1 MSHWRLLLTRPE
13 EDCAALA
20 QSLAVAGVASSC
32 LPLLAIEPVALADE
46 QRWQLAGLAQYQ
58 AFIVV
63 SKPAARL
70 LLGQLQDAGLQAP
83 PAGWFTVG
91 EATAAV
97 LQCAGLQV
105 TFPKQGDD
113 SEALLALPGLR
124 QAIAAPETRVLIVR
138 GVGGRELLA
147 ERLAE
152 QGASVE
158 YLELY
163 RRCLPAYPAG
173 TLMRRIEAERLNG
186 LVVSSGQGLEHL
198 QQMAG
203 ADWPQVARLPLFVP
217 SPRVAEQARAAGAQ
231 QVVDCRG
238 ASATALLAAVQRS
251 AVPASQGASH

>member
-1 MSHWRLLLTRPE
+1 MSPWRLLLTRPA

-20 QSLAVAGVASSC
+20 QSLAAAGVGSSC
-32 LPLLAIEPVALADE
+32 LPLLAIEPVAVDNR
-46 QRWQLAGLAQYQ
+46 QRQVLEGLSGFKAI
-58 AFIVV
+58 IVV
-63 SKPAARL
+63 SKSAARL
-70 LLGQLQDAGLQAP
+70 LLERLAQAGLQP
-83 PAGWFTVG
+83 PRQGWFSVG

-97 LQCAGLQV
+97 LQAAGLAVSVPQS
-105 TFPKQGDD
+105 GDD
-113 SEALLALPGLR
+113 SEALLALPALR
-124 QAIAAPETRVLIVR
+124 QAVAVPTSRILIVR

-152 QGASVE
+152 QGASVD

-163 RRCLPAYPAG
+163 RRCLPDYPPG

-203 ADWPQVARLPLFVP
+203 ADWSRLARLPLFVP

-251 AVPASQGASH
+251 AAPAS

>member
-1 MSHWRLLLTRPE
+1 MSQWRLLLTRPA

-20 QSLAVAGVASSC
+20 QSLAAAGVGSSC
-32 LPLLAIEPVALADE
+32 LPLLAIEPVTVE
-46 QRWQLAGLAQYQ
+46 PRQRLLLEGLHGFQ
-58 AFIVV
+58 AIIVV

-70 LLGQLQDAGLQAP
+70 LLEQLAEASLQP
-83 PAGWFTVG
+83 PRQGWFTVG

-97 LQCAGLQV
+97 LQGAGLEV
-105 TFPKQGDD
+105 NTPPRGDD
-113 SEALLALPGLR
+113 SEALLMLPALR
-124 QAIAAPETRVLIVR
+124 QAVAVPAARVLIVR

-163 RRCLPAYPAG
+163 RRCLPDYPAG
-173 TLMRRIEAERLNG
+173 TLKRRIEAERLNG
-186 LVVSSGQGLEHL
+186 LVVSSGQGFEHL
-198 QQMAG
+198 QQLAG
-203 ADWPQVARLPLFVP
+203 ADWPQLAQLPLFVP

-251 AVPASQGASH
+251 AAPAS

>member
-1 MSHWRLLLTRPE
+1 M
-13 EDCAALA
+13 
-20 QSLAVAGVASSC
+20 
-32 LPLLAIEPVALADE
+32 
-46 QRWQLAGLAQYQ
+46 
-58 AFIVV
+58 V

-70 LLGQLQDAGLQAP
+70 LLEQLAEAGLQP
-83 PAGWFTVG
+83 PGQGWFTVG

-97 LQCAGLQV
+97 LQEKGLGASC
-105 TFPKQGDD
+105 PPRGDD
-113 SEALLALPGLR
+113 SEALLALPALR
-124 QAIAAPETRVLIVR
+124 QAVAVPAPRVLIVR

-173 TLMRRIEAERLNG
+173 TLKRRIEAERLNG
-186 LVVSSGQGLEHL
+186 LVVSSGQGFEHL
-198 QQMAG
+198 QQLAG
-203 ADWPQVARLPLFVP
+203 ADWPQLAQLPLFVP

-251 AVPASQGASH
+251 AAPAS

>member
-1 MSHWRLLLTRPE
+1 MSPWRLLLTRPA

-20 QSLAVAGVASSC
+20 QSLAAAGVGSSC
-32 LPLLAIEPVALADE
+32 LPLLAIEPVAVDNQ
-46 QRWQLAGLAQYQ
+46 QRLLLEGLPGFQ
-58 AFIVV
+58 AIIVV

-70 LLGQLQDAGLQAP
+70 LLDQLAQAGLQP
-83 PAGWFTVG
+83 PRQNWFTVG

-97 LQCAGLQV
+97 LQEAGLMV
-105 TFPKQGDD
+105 SVPRRGDD
-113 SEALLALPGLR
+113 SEALLALPALH
-124 QAIAAPETRVLIVR
+124 QAVAAPASRILIVR

-147 ERLAE
+147 ERLAQ
-152 QGASVE
+152 QGASVD

-186 LVVSSGQGLEHL
+186 LVVSSGQGFEHL
-198 QQMAG
+198 QQVAG
-203 ADWPQVARLPLFVP
+203 ADWPQLACLPLFVP

-251 AVPASQGASH
+251 AAPAL

>member
-1 MSHWRLLLTRPE
+1 MSPWRLLLTRPA

-20 QSLAVAGVASSC
+20 QSLAAAGVGSSC
-32 LPLLAIEPVALADE
+32 LPLLAIEPVAVDNR
-46 QRWQLAGLAQYQ
+46 QRQVLAGLSGFQ
-58 AFIVV
+58 AIIVV

-70 LLGQLQDAGLQAP
+70 LLEQLAQAGLQP
-83 PAGWFTVG
+83 PRQGWFSVG

-97 LQCAGLQV
+97 LQAAGLAV
-105 TFPKQGDD
+105 SVPPSGDD
-113 SEALLALPGLR
+113 SEALLALPALR
-124 QAIAAPETRVLIVR
+124 QAVAVPAPRILIVR

-152 QGASVE
+152 QGASVD

-163 RRCLPAYPAG
+163 RRCLPDYPPG

-203 ADWPQVARLPLFVP
+203 ADWPRLAHLPLFVP

-251 AVPASQGASH
+251 AAPAS